1 MNEKTI
7 NEHML
12 VKAQDDS
19 GVDRVGYLV
28 MPLGLLVDTN
38 GVERR
43 IKLDTVR
50 RYTGVK
56 DKNKRMIF
64 EGDEV
69 VDTSF
74 GDIYRG
80 KVNWSR
86 LFCGWRIGDRS
97 MYNSLCGNDGYEKEV
112 LE

>member
-7 NEHML
+7 KEHML
-12 VKAQDDS
+12 VKAHDDS
-19 GVDRVGYLV
+19 GVDRLGYLV
-28 MPLGLLVDTN
+28 MPLGLLVDIN

-56 DKNKRMIF
+56 DKNKLMIF
-64 EGDEV
+64 ER
-69 VDTSF
+69 DTVIDSSF
-74 GDIYRG
+74 GDYYKG
-80 KVNWSR
+80 VVNWSR
-86 LFCGWRIGDRS
+86 LFCGWRIGDRA